1 VGSETKPNL
10 FGGRVS
16 LKNTGDYL
24 PGVGGCID
32 TGLGKGILDR
42 GFQVVGRE
50 TRDDFK
56 NLPFQGQIDAV
67 AADLQEHFW

>member
-1 VGSETKPNL
+1 M
-10 FGGRVS
+10 GGR
-16 LKNTGDYL
+16 
-24 PGVGGCID
+24 ID

-42 GFQVVGRE
+42 GFEVVGRE
-50 TRDDFK
+50 TRGDFK